1 MLKRSP
7 SHHNRI
13 MFGRRLSLALVCLA
27 LAALLQ
33 GALSWWA
40 IESASA
46 QVTRGRVASD
56 VVKAHWQLAA
66 SKQRLRSWTSQALL
80 LPHAN
85 PAERDEHI
93 SDMRQTLD
101 RLHAL
106 NQKAL
111 ALDPDKAR
119 AQRDWRERQDTLTI
133 LRHSVDELDLALRHV
148 RPLPNNADPAA
159 TWDAIKRTFD
169 TSQGQDLRERVR
181 QTIAR
186 EQEAE
191 QRERNA
197 ADRALLQLAGGVLL
211 ATMAIALLAAA
222 LGLYFAKAL
231 RKPLN
236 NLSSGAQALQRG
248 ELDHRMDERGTD
260 EFAAVAHTLNA
271 MAVELQQ
278 HRERETQARHELEH
292 QVNVR
297 TAELQEALQALQQV
311 DASRRQLFADISHEL
326 RTPTTAIRGEAE
338 IALRGKTKT
347 SNDYQDSLRRIVEI
361 AAQLGQ
367 VIDDLL
373 TMARSDAQA
382 LWVQTQAL
390 QVAAPVNEA
399 LAQVQALAQQRQ
411 VAVVWN
417 NMAAPDLMLSGD
429 GSRLRQLLVLLLDN
443 AIRYSAEGAQ
453 VNLQTLTEGKYW
465 QARVQDHGIG
475 IAADELPRV
484 FERHF
489 RGEQARR
496 HRADGVGLGL
506 SLARVLAQAHGGTL
520 DIASAVGQGTIVSL
534 RLPLPQEENP

>member
-1 MLKRSP
+1 
-7 SHHNRI
+7 
-13 MFGRRLSLALVCLA
+13 MFGRRLSLALACLA

-33 GALSWWA
+33 GALAWWA

-56 VVKAHWQLAA
+56 LVKGHWQLAA

-80 LPHAN
+80 LPNAN
-85 PAERDEHI
+85 PAERDAHI
-93 SDMRQTLD
+93 SDMRKTLD
-101 RLHAL
+101 SLHAL
-106 NQKAL
+106 AQKAL
-111 ALDPDKAR
+111 ALDPDEAR
-119 AQRDWRERQDTLTI
+119 AQHDWRDRQETLAI

-148 RPLPNNADPAA
+148 RPLPANADSAA
-159 TWDAIKRTFD
+159 TWEAIKRTFD

-186 EQEAE
+186 EQAAE
-191 QRERNA
+191 MRERNA

-211 ATMAIALLAAA
+211 ATLAIALLAAA
-222 LGLYFAKAL
+222 LALYFAKAL

-236 NLSSGAQALQRG
+236 NLDSGAKALQRG
-248 ELDHRMDERGTD
+248 DLDHRMDETGTD

-278 HRERETQARHELEH
+278 HRERETQARHDLEH
-292 QVNVR
+292 QISAR

-347 SNDYQDSLRRIVEI
+347 SDDYQDSLRRIVDI

-373 TMARSDAQA
+373 TMARSDAHS
-382 LWVQTQAL
+382 LWVQTQPIA
-390 QVAAPVNEA
+390 VATPVQEA
-399 LAQVQALAQQRQ
+399 LAQVQALAMQRR
-411 VAVVWN
+411 VSLVWDN
-417 NMAAPDLMLSGD
+417 QAAPDLRVWCD
-429 GSRLRQLLVLLLDN
+429 GTRLRQLLVLLLDN
-443 AIRYSAEGAQ
+443 AIRYSNEGGRVRVHTLSDGPNWHAQ
-453 VNLQTLTEGKYW
+453 VIDQ
-465 QARVQDHGIG
+465 GIG
-475 IAADELPRV
+475 IAAHELPRV

-489 RGEQARR
+489 RSEPARR

-506 SLARVLAQAHGGTL
+506 SLARALAQAHGGTL
-520 DIASAVGQGTIVSL
+520 EVASVLGQSTTVSL
-534 RLPLPQEENP
+534 SLPLEPSEDA

>member
-1 MLKRSP
+1 
-7 SHHNRI
+7 
-13 MFGRRLSLALVCLA
+13 MFGRRLSLTLVCLA

-80 LPHAN
+80 LPQAN
-85 PAERDEHI
+85 PAERDAHI
-93 SDMRQTLD
+93 RDMRQTLD

-111 ALDPDKAR
+111 ALDPDEAR
-119 AQRDWRERQDTLTI
+119 AQRDWHERQDTLAI

-148 RPLPNNADPAA
+148 RPLPTDADPAA
-159 TWDAIKRTFD
+159 TWEAIKRTFD

-181 QTIAR
+181 QTIDR

-347 SNDYQDSLRRIVEI
+347 SSDYQDSLRRIVDI

-390 QVAAPVNEA
+390 QVAMPVNAA

-411 VAVVWN
+411 VSVVWDN
-417 NMAAPDLMLSGD
+417 TAAPDLMVSGD
-429 GSRLRQLLVLLLDN
+429 GNRLRQLLVLLLDN

-453 VNLQTLTEGKYW
+453 VNLQTSTDGQHW
-465 QARVQDHGIG
+465 QAQVQDHGIG
-475 IAADELPRV
+475 ISADELPRV

-520 DIASAVGQGTIVSL
+520 DIASVVGQGTTVSL
-534 RLPLPQEENP
+534 RLPLQPEENP

>member
-1 MLKRSP
+1 
-7 SHHNRI
+7 
-13 MFGRRLSLALVCLA
+13 MFSRRLSLALVCLA

-33 GALSWWA
+33 GALAWWA

-46 QVTRGRVASD
+46 QVARGRVASD
-56 VVKAHWQLAA
+56 LVKGHWQLAA

-93 SDMRQTLD
+93 SDMRQTLT
-101 RLHAL
+101 RLQAL
-106 NQKAL
+106 TEKAL
-111 ALDPDKAR
+111 ALDPDEAR
-119 AQRDWRERQDTLTI
+119 ARRDWGERQDTLAI
-133 LRHSVDELDLALRHV
+133 LRYSVDELDLTLRQL
-148 RPLPNNADPAA
+148 RPLPTNADPAA

-169 TSQGQDLRERVR
+169 TSQGEDLRERVR

-197 ADRALLQLAGGVLL
+197 ADLALLKLAGGVLL
-211 ATMAIALLAAA
+211 ATLAIALLASAF
-222 LGLYFAKAL
+222 GLYFAKAL
-231 RKPLN
+231 RKPLK

-248 ELDHRMDERGTD
+248 ELDHRIDERGTD
-260 EFAAVAHTLNA
+260 EFAEVAHTLNA

-297 TAELQEALQALQQV
+297 TVELQEALQALQQV

-338 IALRGKTKT
+338 IALRGKTKN
-347 SNDYQDSLRRIVEI
+347 SDDYQDSLRRIVEI

-382 LWVQTQAL
+382 LCVQTQAL
-390 QVAAPVNEA
+390 LINMPVNAA

-411 VAVVWN
+411 VSVVWDN
-417 NMAAPDLMLSGD
+417 TAALDLMVCCD
-429 GSRLRQLLVLLLDN
+429 GNRLRQLLVLVLDN
-443 AIRYSAEGAQ
+443 AIRYSTESAQ
-453 VNLQTLTEGKYW
+453 VRLKTSTDGKHW
-465 QARVQDHGIG
+465 QAQVQDWGIG

-520 DIASAVGQGTIVSL
+520 DIASAAGQGTTVSL
-534 RLPLPQEENP
+534 SLPLQYGEKA

>member
-1 MLKRSP
+1 MLKRSS
-7 SHHNRI
+7 SHHNRN

-93 SDMRQTLD
+93 RDMRQTLD

-106 NQKAL
+106 NLKAL

-148 RPLPNNADPAA
+148 RPLPPNADPAA

-297 TAELQEALQALQQV
+297 TAELQEALQTLQQV

-347 SNDYQDSLRRIVEI
+347 SSDYQDSLRRIVEI

-382 LWVQTQAL
+382 LWVQTQAM

-443 AIRYSAEGAQ
+443 AIRYSDEGAQ

>member
-7 SHHNRI
+7 SPHNRI

-148 RPLPNNADPAA
+148 RPLPTNADPAA